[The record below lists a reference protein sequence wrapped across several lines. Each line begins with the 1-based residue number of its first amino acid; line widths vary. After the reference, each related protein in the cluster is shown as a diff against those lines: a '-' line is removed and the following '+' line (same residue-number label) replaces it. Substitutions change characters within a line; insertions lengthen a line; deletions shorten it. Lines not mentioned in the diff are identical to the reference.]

1 MTLRSIP
8 LDAIEESD
16 LQRLIDARVEEKRDI
31 EYKRDT
37 YGNRDRDHGEFL
49 ADVSSFANTAG
60 GEIVIGM
67 AEQGGVATGF
77 SPLQIDT
84 NAEIL
89 RLENIARSGLQ
100 PRIFGFAARAVPM
113 AGGGFVLVLRIPRS
127 FNQPHRIVR
136 QGLGNHRFWARS
148 SAGKYEP
155 NVDELR
161 ALFARAP
168 QLADRIRDFRFD
180 RIAKIMGGEA
190 PIPLL
195 GSRPLILHVAPL
207 SAFEGGRSFQVDIS
221 QAPHHLFNSFQPIG
235 AQVGD
240 FRINVDGCLVL
251 SNRAADGRTHR
262 AYVQVFHNGIV
273 EAVDSTFVMG
283 EGTAQNPNR
292 MTSIRTESTIVGGS
306 HGYLQSLQARDAP
319 APYVLLVSL
328 VGVKGIPYSFAM
340 APGALFEDEAGVLD
354 RDQFHFSELVL
365 DDIPLDPYEYAKLL
379 RPLLDQIANAA
390 GRART
395 PSFDNEGRFRVRI

>member
-8 LDAIEESD
+8 LEAIEESD
-16 LQRLIDARVEEKRDI
+16 LQRLIEVRVAEKRDI
-31 EYKRDT
+31 DYKRDT
-37 YGNRDRDHGEFL
+37 YGNRDQDHGEFL

-67 AEQGGVATGF
+67 DEQGGVPTGF
-77 SPLQIDT
+77 CPLQIDT

-100 PRIFGFAARAVPM
+100 PRVFGFAARAVPM

-127 FNQPHRIVR
+127 SNQPHRIVR
-136 QGLGNHRFWARS
+136 QGPGNHRFWARS

-161 ALFARAP
+161 ALFTRAP
-168 QLADRIRDFRFD
+168 RLADRIRDFRFD

-207 SAFEGGRSFQVDIS
+207 SAFEGRRSFQIDIS
-221 QAPHHLFNSFQPIG
+221 QAPHQLFTSFPPIG

-262 AYVQVFHNGIV
+262 AYVQAFHNGIV

-283 EGTAQNPNR
+283 EGTVQNPQR
-292 MTSIRTESTIVGGS
+292 LTSIRTDSTIVGAS
-306 HGYLQSLQARDAP
+306 HRYLQSLQARDAP

-340 APGALFEDEAGVLD
+340 ASGALFEDEAGVLD
-354 RDQFHFSELVL
+354 RDQFHFSDLVL
-365 DDIPLDPYEYAKLL
+365 DDVPLDPYEYAKLL

-395 PSFDNEGRFRVRI
+395 PSFDHEGRFRVRI